1 MKKSLLEPD
10 LYLLK
15 ATMWCTILNCLTKY
29 LFSVQHTMQTS
40 SWFLLFR
47 AMLLIQKTLHNGMKS
62 LYPVLVLTFLLSTA
76 YCDDS
81 PLVNDDASFATENG
95 IITDIDVQGKYDTE
109 TSDSPL
115 SKSTTNDF
123 VSEAVSTVF
132 TSSLTK
138 NGVFKSA
145 NKPSTFSS
153 NIAGNDNTAITYP
166 ITQTAINV
174 DDRITTRYTLISE
187 QTKKLENDHT
197 STAQPTTPMPV
208 DACDTDQV
216 EVSNSPV
223 LINAFTNEINCNL
236 LVTAPNDTSISVK
249 LRHSSLSNATTY
261 FYVEK
266 LGNLSQNCADRYI
279 LVSVDFAPC
288 IAMIRG
294 GQFRFNFQNTEI
306 TLEMHTID
314 VQISSCFETHIDA
327 LESVQCNST
336 SYATK
341 IGKQIETFE
350 YNYYVSNEYSSGSIW
365 DYRTLSVRV
374 IHYLARC
381 TCDCSDN
388 CICTL
393 GQREWLSMCTD
404 GKDSNTHAELIV
416 YDRIVSGLSFANTGI
431 NEIQQNVLSGFE
443 MLEVLILGHNSLSIL
458 PATICQNLPQ
468 LKVLKLGY
476 NVLSNL
482 TFDLFTG
489 QCELKLLYIHLN
501 NNKLTYLAPD
511 VFNSTSNLQHLDLS
525 QNRLVHISNHSF
537 RTLTELHTL
546 NLTGNYIS
554 YLGISVFDSQ
564 TKLYRLYL
572 SDNVIALNQSGVFDS
587 LGELDILDLSDNHIS
602 VLPTGVFGSL
612 RQLRTLDLS
621 DNHVS
626 VLPTFVFNSLVRL
639 RTLDLSDNHISVLPT
654 GATVFEW
661 LRTLDLLP
669 TGVFDAVGW
678 LRTHDLSDMESVLPP
693 GLFRALF
700 TLGPHDLLPTGVFDS
715 VGWLHTLDMSDN
727 HISVLPVGV
736 FDSVG
741 WLRTLDLSDNH
752 ISVLPRDVFNSL
764 DYLRTLDLSDNHI
777 SVLPVGVF
785 DKLFVGD
792 VQLLTLDLHANN
804 ISTLHVDMFK
814 SPTDSCDLHSLNMS
828 HNVIYHVPSD
838 VFKSL
843 KKLKSLDLSHNAIE
857 VIDSNLFTSQEDLLT
872 LDLSSNNLTVL
883 PAESVSALKNLISLK
898 LCSNNL
904 VIISSKTLGTLT
916 ALRVLDL
923 SKNRIINFL
932 QPMFSSTTNLLSLD
946 VSGNDMKS
954 IRIQCFGNLSQ
965 LTYLNLSKNFLS
977 RLPSFS
983 AQRRLQVLDLS
994 ENRLVKLTPSMFNT
1008 LGNLTF
1014 LSLCKNDLVTLPGR
1028 ILYHTN
1034 NLLFLNV
1041 SHNAIQQ
1048 VDPKI
1053 FSKKNKLQTLDMRGN
1068 EMSKVTY
1075 DSFTEPQNAKIVVD
1089 KYATCCFMDEAQCV
1103 ALKPRPE
1110 YLTCNRMLRDVFLRI
1125 SVWIL
1130 GISAFICN
1138 GIAFFVR
1145 SRKRQANKVQTL
1157 FITNLALS
1165 DLLMGVNM
1173 LILASADVYYGEYLP
1188 SQVHLWRHG
1197 FPCKLA
1203 GFLSIFSSE
1212 GSVFFIVLI
1221 SIDRML
1227 GIKYPLGGGIRVNA
1241 KWARIFV
1248 ALAWLTAFLISV
1260 IPIGLVTDRG
1270 NVFSISE
1277 VCIGIPIVRRHLST
1291 YTAESVQVNIEFTT
1305 TRYTYKVEKLK
1316 WWRDGKY
1323 RYLEYRY
1330 VSGVEVEQ
1338 QQSVRNISYDV
1349 ADITGSQIAPV
1360 FSIVVFIGVNL
1371 TCFLIVAFCY
1381 MYIFIKANET
1391 SEGAGR
1397 TLDRDEQ
1404 IRMAKKMFAIV
1415 FTDFCCWIPLG
1426 FICIL
1431 AQCSVLEISPEMYA
1445 WTVGFILPINS
1456 SINPFLYVLYEA
1468 ISDHRKKKKEEK
1480 DDRENIE
1487 MQVRW
1492 KPITH
1497 FGLKFDQEW

>member
-29 LFSVQHTMQTS
+29 LFSVQHTMQTA

-81 PLVNDDASFATENG
+81 PLVNDDASFVTENG
-95 IITDIDVQGKYDTE
+95 VITDIDVQGKYDTE

-115 SKSTTNDF
+115 SKSTTNNF

-132 TSSLTK
+132 TSSFTK

-153 NIAGNDNTAITYP
+153 NVAGNDNTAITYP
-166 ITQTAINV
+166 ITRTAINV
-174 DDRITTRYTLISE
+174 DDRITTRYTSISE
-187 QTKKLENDHT
+187 QTKKLENDHI
-197 STAQPTTPMPV
+197 STAQPTTEFLPTTPMPV
-208 DACDTDQV
+208 EACDTDQV

-223 LINAFTNEINCNL
+223 LINALTNEINCNL

-249 LRHSSLSNATTY
+249 LLNFSISNASTY

-266 LGNLSQNCADRYI
+266 LGDLPPNCADRYI

-288 IAMIRG
+288 ITMIRG

-327 LESVQCNST
+327 LEGVQCNST

-341 IGKQIETFE
+341 IGKQIDAFK
-350 YNYYVSNEYSSGSIW
+350 YDYFVWHEYSWGGSW
-365 DYRTLSVRV
+365 RRHTLSVRV

-381 TCDCSDN
+381 TCDCIDI
-388 CICTL
+388 CMCTL
-393 GQREWLSMCTD
+393 GQTEWLSMCTD

-416 YDRIVSGLSFANTGI
+416 YDRIVSGLSFANTGM
-431 NEIQQNVLSGFE
+431 NEIQQNALLGFE
-443 MLEVLILGHNSLSIL
+443 MLEVLILEYNSLSIL

-476 NVLSNL
+476 NILSNL
-482 TFDLFTG
+482 TSDSFKG
-489 QCELKLLYIHLN
+489 QCELALLGIHLN
-501 NNKLTYLAPD
+501 NNKLTYLTPG
-511 VFNSTSNLQHLDLS
+511 VFNSTSNLNRLDLS
-525 QNRLVHISNHSF
+525 QNKLVHISNDTF
-537 RTLTELHTL
+537 MTLTELNTL

-554 YLGISVFDSQ
+554 YLGVGVFDSQ
-564 TKLYRLYL
+564 TKLYHLYL

-587 LGELDILDLSDNHIS
+587 LRLLGTLDASNNHVSVLPTGVFNSLGQLRTLDLSDNHISVLPTDVFNSLGLLSTLDLSDNHISVLPTDVFYSLTGLLHTLDLSDNHIS
-602 VLPTGVFGSL
+602 VLPTGVFDSRARELLRTLHLSDNHISVLPTDVFDSL
-612 RQLRTLDLS
+612 VELHTLDLS
-621 DNHVS
+621 DNHIS
-626 VLPTFVFNSLVRL
+626 VLPTGVFNSLGQLCTLDLSDNHISVLPTDVFNSLRWL

-654 GATVFEW
+654 G
-661 LRTLDLLP
+661 
-669 TGVFDAVGW
+669 
-678 LRTHDLSDMESVLPP
+678 
-693 GLFRALF
+693 
-700 TLGPHDLLPTGVFDS
+700 VFDS
-715 VGWLHTLDMSDN
+715 RIRLL
-727 HISVLPVGV
+727 
-736 FDSVG
+736 
-741 WLRTLDLSDNH
+741 TLDLSDNH
-752 ISVLPRDVFNSL
+752 ISVLPTDVFNSL
-764 DYLRTLDLSDNHI
+764 GWLGTLDLSDNHI
-777 SVLPVGVF
+777 SVLPVVVF
-785 DKLFVGD
+785 ISLFVGSD
-792 VQLLTLDLHANN
+792 LLLTLDLHANN

-814 SPTDSCDLHSLNMS
+814 SCTGSCNLYSLNMS

-857 VIDSNLFTSQEDLLT
+857 VIDGKLFISQGNLLT

-883 PAESVSALKNLISLK
+883 PAESVLALKNLISLN

-904 VIISSKTLGTLT
+904 IIISSKTLGTLT
-916 ALRVLDL
+916 ALRILDL
-923 SKNRIINFL
+923 SKNRIIKFL
-932 QPMFSSTTNLLSLD
+932 QPMFLSTTNLLSLD
-946 VSGNDMKS
+946 VSENDLKS
-954 IRIQCFGNLSQ
+954 IHIQCFGNLSV
-965 LTYLNLSKNFLS
+965 LTYLNLSKNFLT

-983 AQRRLQVLDLS
+983 AQKRLQVLDLS

-1008 LGNLTF
+1008 LSDLTF

-1041 SHNAIQQ
+1041 SHNAIQK
-1048 VDPKI
+1048 VDHTI

-1103 ALKPRPE
+1103 ALKPRPA
-1110 YLTCNRMLRDVFLRI
+1110 YVTCNRMLRDVFLRI

-1157 FITNLALS
+1157 LITTLALS

-1173 LILASADVYYGEYLP
+1173 LILASADVYYGEFFP
-1188 SQVHLWRHG
+1188 SQVHVWRHG

-1212 GSVFFIVLI
+1212 GSVFFIALI

-1227 GIKYPLGGGIRVNA
+1227 GIKYPFGGGARLST
-1241 KWARIFV
+1241 KWARILV

-1260 IPIGLVTDRG
+1260 IPIALATDKG

-1277 VCIGIPIVRRHLST
+1277 VCIGIPIVRQHLST
-1291 YTAESVQVNIEFTT
+1291 YTAESVQINIEVTT
-1305 TRYTYKVEKLK
+1305 TRSTYTVGWLPWWPYVE
-1316 WWRDGKY
+1316 Y
-1323 RYLEYRY
+1323 RYL
-1330 VSGVEVEQ
+1330 
-1338 QQSVRNISYDV
+1338 
-1349 ADITGSQIAPV
+1349 
-1360 FSIVVFIGVNL
+1360 
-1371 TCFLIVAFCY
+1371 
-1381 MYIFIKANET
+1381 
-1391 SEGAGR
+1391 
-1397 TLDRDEQ
+1397 
-1404 IRMAKKMFAIV
+1404 
-1415 FTDFCCWIPLG
+1415 
-1426 FICIL
+1426 
-1431 AQCSVLEISPEMYA
+1431 
-1445 WTVGFILPINS
+1445 
-1456 SINPFLYVLYEA
+1456 
-1468 ISDHRKKKKEEK
+1468 
-1480 DDRENIE
+1480 
-1487 MQVRW
+1487 
-1492 KPITH
+1492 
-1497 FGLKFDQEW
+1497 

>member
-1 MKKSLLEPD
+1 
-10 LYLLK
+10 
-15 ATMWCTILNCLTKY
+15 
-29 LFSVQHTMQTS
+29 
-40 SWFLLFR
+40 
-47 AMLLIQKTLHNGMKS
+47 MKS
-62 LYPVLVLTFLLSTA
+62 LYPILVLTFLLSTA

-81 PLVNDDASFATENG
+81 PSVNDGASFVTENG
-95 IITDIDVQGKYDTE
+95 IITDTDVHGNYNTE
-109 TSDSPL
+109 TRDSPL
-115 SKSTTNDF
+115 SKSTTNDV

-132 TSSLTK
+132 TSSLTR

-145 NKPSTFSS
+145 NKPTFSS
-153 NIAGNDNTAITYP
+153 KIAGNDDTVITYP

-174 DDRITTRYTLISE
+174 DDRITTMYTSNSD
-187 QTKKLENDHT
+187 QTRKLENDHLST
-197 STAQPTTPMPV
+197 SQPTTKFLPTTPIPV

-216 EVSNSPV
+216 EASNSPV

-249 LRHSSLSNATTY
+249 LLNSSISNATTY

-266 LGNLSQNCADRYI
+266 LGNLPQNCADRYI
-279 LVSVDFAPC
+279 LVSVDFVPC

-327 LESVQCNST
+327 LEGVKCNST

-341 IGKQIETFE
+341 IGKQIEKFE
-350 YNYYVSNEYSSGSIW
+350 YYYYYFELFW
-365 DYRTLSVRV
+365 FRFLTRRTLNVRV

-381 TCDCSDN
+381 TCDCIDN
-388 CICTL
+388 CMCIL

-416 YDRIVSGLSFANTGI
+416 YKRTISGLSFANTGM
-431 NEIQQNVLSGFE
+431 NEIQQNALAGFE
-443 MLEVLILGHNSLSIL
+443 MLEVLILEHNSLSIL
-458 PATICQNLPQ
+458 PTTICQNLPQ

-476 NVLSNL
+476 NILSNL
-482 TFDLFTG
+482 TSDSFKG
-489 QCELKLLYIHLN
+489 QCELKLLGIHLN

-511 VFNSTSNLQHLDLS
+511 VFNSTSNLNRLDLS

-537 RTLTELHTL
+537 RTLTELETL
-546 NLTGNYIS
+546 KLTGNYIS
-554 YLGISVFDSQ
+554 YLGVGVFDSQ
-564 TKLYRLYL
+564 TKLQNLYL

-587 LGELDILDLSDNHIS
+587 LGELDTLDLSNNHISELPTGVFDSLGLLLTLDLSDNHISVLPTGVLNSLDYLLTLDLSDNHIS
-602 VLPTGVFGSL
+602 VLPTGVF
-612 RQLRTLDLS
+612 
-621 DNHVS
+621 NS
-626 VLPTFVFNSLVRL
+626 VGGLH
-639 RTLDLSDNHISVLPT
+639 TLDLSDNHISVLP
-654 GATVFEW
+654 A
-661 LRTLDLLP
+661 D
-669 TGVFDAVGW
+669 
-678 LRTHDLSDMESVLPP
+678 
-693 GLFRALF
+693 
-700 TLGPHDLLPTGVFDS
+700 VFDS
-715 VGWLHTLDMSDN
+715 LGWLL
-727 HISVLPVGV
+727 
-736 FDSVG
+736 
-741 WLRTLDLSDNH
+741 TLDLSDNH
-752 ISVLPRDVFNSL
+752 ISVLPIGVL
-764 DYLRTLDLSDNHI
+764 DS
-777 SVLPVGVF
+777 
-785 DKLFVGD
+785 LFVSYD
-792 VQLLTLDLHANN
+792 RLKTLDLHANN

-814 SPTDSCDLHSLNMS
+814 STTGSCDLYSLNMS
-828 HNVIYHVPSD
+828 HNVIHHVPSD

-843 KKLKSLDLSHNAIE
+843 KKLKSLDLSHNVISE
-857 VIDSNLFTSQEDLLT
+857 IDSKLFTSQGNLLT

-883 PAESVSALKNLISLK
+883 SAESVLALTNLISLN

-904 VIISSKTLGTLT
+904 IIIASRTLGTLT

-923 SKNRIINFL
+923 SKNRIIKFL
-932 QPMFSSTTNLLSLD
+932 QPMFLSTTNLSSLD
-946 VSGNDMKS
+946 VSENDLKS
-954 IRIQCFGNLSQ
+954 IPIQCFGNLSV
-965 LTYLNLSKNFLS
+965 LTYLNLSKNFLT

-994 ENRLVKLTPSMFNT
+994 ENRLVKLTPSMFNS
-1008 LGNLTF
+1008 LGDLTF
-1014 LSLCKNDLVTLPGR
+1014 LSLCKNELVTLPGR
-1028 ILYHTN
+1028 ILFHTN

-1041 SHNAIQQ
+1041 SQQ

-1075 DSFTEPQNAKIVVD
+1075 DSFTEPQNVKIVVD

-1157 FITNLALS
+1157 LITNLALS

-1173 LILASADVYYGEYLP
+1173 LILASADVYYGEFFP
-1188 SQVHLWRHG
+1188 SQVHVWRHG
-1197 FPCKLA
+1197 FLCNLA

-1212 GSVFFIVLI
+1212 GSVFFIALI

-1227 GIKYPLGGGIRVNA
+1227 GIKYPFGGGLRLST
-1241 KWARIFV
+1241 KWARILA

-1260 IPIGLVTDRG
+1260 IPIGLATDEG

-1291 YTAESVQVNIEFTT
+1291 YMAESVQINIPLTT
-1305 TRYTYKVEKLK
+1305 TRSTYKVEKIGY
-1316 WWRDGKY
+1316 WRYGY
-1323 RYLEYRY
+1323 GEYRY

-1381 MYIFIKANET
+1381 LYIW
-1391 SEGAGR
+1391 
-1397 TLDRDEQ
+1397 
-1404 IRMAKKMFAIV
+1404 
-1415 FTDFCCWIPLG
+1415 CIPSL
-1426 FICIL
+1426 
-1431 AQCSVLEISPEMYA
+1431 S
-1445 WTVGFILPINS
+1445 
-1456 SINPFLYVLYEA
+1456 
-1468 ISDHRKKKKEEK
+1468 
-1480 DDRENIE
+1480 
-1487 MQVRW
+1487 
-1492 KPITH
+1492 
-1497 FGLKFDQEW
+1497 